1 METILTVALSVLG
14 TLMVVFVIGTVIGLR
29 KVLKD
34 NASLK
39 DSITILK
46 NDIDDIHK
54 RIDSEN
60 RDVMSE
66 MEARFRD
73 VHEHRIKEMQENLD
87 KLHDALSSKTG
98 NVYSDMDRRFDKLY
112 SKIYEKFPDL
122 KSSYSSVKEAFDNLF
137 QTNGT
142 TVEEES
148 QQ

>member
-1 METILTVALSVLG
+1 METILTVTFSVLG
-14 TLMVVFVIGTVIGLR
+14 TLAVVFIVGTVVGLR

-39 DSITILK
+39 DSITGLK
-46 NDIDDIHK
+46 NDIDDVHK
-54 RIDSEN
+54 RIDSEH
-60 RDVMSE
+60 RDIMDE
-66 MEARFRD
+66 MENGFRD
-73 VHEHRIKEMQENLD
+73 VHEHKLKEMQESLD
-87 KLHDALSSKTG
+87 RLHDALSSKTG

-137 QTNGT
+137 QANGT
-142 TVEEES
+142 TVEEEN